1 MGIWGEK
8 KKKEKLKRC
17 LEEWEV
23 IFKMIDG
30 EGILRVRSENQAKT
44 GKIKIWDENK
54 KKKKKKE
61 KQEKN
66 SGMKMKK
73 KKNKKK
79 TC

>member
-1 MGIWGEK
+1 MGSDFEMIEGE
-8 KKKEKLKRC
+8 RI
-17 LEEWEV
+17 V
-23 IFKMIDG
+23 
-30 EGILRVRSENQAKT
+30 RVSNENQAKT